1 MDNQASSFYCR
12 CNQAKSFFFFFL
24 SSNGGLVVNAKHQK
38 RKIKVYL
45 KAELEGRN
53 LQVPNICSYFAR
65 RKYIDVQIIKSS
77 V

>member
-1 MDNQASSFYCR
+1 
-12 CNQAKSFFFFFL
+12 
-24 SSNGGLVVNAKHQK
+24 VNAKHQK

>member
-1 MDNQASSFYCR
+1 MDNQASSFYYR
-12 CNQAKSFFFFFL
+12 CNQAKSFFFL

>member
-1 MDNQASSFYCR
+1 MDNQASSFYYR
-12 CNQAKSFFFFFL
+12 CNQAKSFFFL
-24 SSNGGLVVNAKHQK
+24 SCNGGLVVNAKHQK

-53 LQVPNICSYFAR
+53 LQVSNICSYFAR